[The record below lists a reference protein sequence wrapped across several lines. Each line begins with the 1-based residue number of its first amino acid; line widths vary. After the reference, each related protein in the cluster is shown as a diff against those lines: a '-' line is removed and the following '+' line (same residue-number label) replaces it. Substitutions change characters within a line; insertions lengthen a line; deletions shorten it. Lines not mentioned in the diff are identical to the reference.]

1 MFHVIISESVRSC
14 IFSLETQQLTLNV
27 NLPDRVKAPTMEQL
41 SNFWALK
48 NHNFPP
54 RRARDLKPTPIGVQN

>member
-1 MFHVIISESVRSC
+1 
-14 IFSLETQQLTLNV
+14 
-27 NLPDRVKAPTMEQL
+27 MEQL

-54 RRARDLKPTPIGVQN
+54 RRARDLKPTPIGQDFGGSKLNQFCSAINNHK